1 MFYKWIAYVTLIISC
16 ALLLASCGSDSNKSS
31 TTITEHN
38 AHTLTEYDEGY
49 ISGYEDG
56 KQAANEDDYPLY
68 LAVDDLMDEGEYD
81 KVDAIVNALKDD
93 FCMDYIYDGDYI
105 LDTRTN
111 TCHSVRCPDIE
122 NISSRYIKCIISS
135 SDVGKELIENATM
148 HQCPEPDYPMS

>member
-1 MFYKWIAYVTLIISC
+1 
-16 ALLLASCGSDSNKSS
+16 
-31 TTITEHN
+31 
-38 AHTLTEYDEGY
+38 
-49 ISGYEDG
+49 
-56 KQAANEDDYPLY
+56 
-68 LAVDDLMDEGEYD
+68 
-81 KVDAIVNALKDD
+81 
-93 FCMDYIYDGDYI
+93 MDYIYDGDYI